1 MKIPAVLLLVSFGFI
16 SLSSMTHVE
25 GRGLKE
31 TSRFTGRSNNEER
44 EHPLSHNDM
53 KVGTGQ
59 TVTVER
65 EEDVVKPKTSY
76 RGKHARNEINSS
88 LSNNEYSKEDADDT
102 SGGDDGGDDGYISC
116 RTNSHHRPP
125 TIPDCRRVACP
136 LTKLP

>member
-53 KVGTGQ
+53 KVGTGH

-102 SGGDDGGDDGYISC
+102 SGGDDDDSS
-116 RTNSHHRPP
+116 RTNSHHRLHQSRITAGMYPAP
-125 TIPDCRRVACP
+125 VQ
-136 LTKLP
+136 KFHE